1 MRISKKLGGNL
12 KSNIS
17 SHNVFFLFPK
27 YPAFFSKKPS
37 KNFFDGF
44 LKVGNILTIGAALQK
59 IFVPTV
65 HLV

>member
-1 MRISKKLGGNL
+1 MRISKKLGDNL

-17 SHNVFFLFPK
+17 SHNVFFLFHK
-27 YPAFFSKKPS
+27 YPAFFSKNHRK
-37 KNFFDGF
+37 FFRWF
-44 LKVGNILTIGAALQK
+44 LQAENILTIGAALQK